1 MLENKSTQDNISLF
15 SVGHFNEKETWSVG
29 SDKFLDLSTGHLFN
43 FLQEEA
49 DLSDVSIGPNPLPEL
64 AHLVIGLESVGHQ
77 HKDFVSHCVLNM
89 MMGGGGSFSAGGPGK
104 GMYTRLYTNV
114 LNRQVTWDFNI
125 LLFLLSVLTQKKVFF

>member
-1 MLENKSTQDNISLF
+1 MLATSIRKKQSA
-15 SVGHFNEKETWSVG
+15 G
-29 SDKFLDLSTGHLFN
+29 SDKFLDLYQSHLLI

-114 LNRQVTWDFNI
+114 LNRQVTEGI
-125 LLFLLSVLTQKKVFF
+125 LMYCCLACQCLLRKVSFLYNTNC

>member
-1 MLENKSTQDNISLF
+1 M
-15 SVGHFNEKETWSVG
+15 
-29 SDKFLDLSTGHLFN
+29 
-43 FLQEEA
+43 
-49 DLSDVSIGPNPLPEL
+49 SIGPNPLPEL

-125 LLFLLSVLTQKKVFF
+125 LLFVLPVLTQKKVFF